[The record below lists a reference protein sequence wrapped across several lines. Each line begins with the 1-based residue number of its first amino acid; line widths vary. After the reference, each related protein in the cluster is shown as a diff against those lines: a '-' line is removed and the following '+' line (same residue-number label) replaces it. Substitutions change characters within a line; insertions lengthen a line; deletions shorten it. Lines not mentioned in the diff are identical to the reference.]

1 MMVRVNL
8 LYVVFLLVGAAL
20 GALVMRL
27 RARRRGETAAP
38 AINPAMQE
46 VLVRLLHPISLL
58 AGFLIIAVVILIGAN
73 LFGFD
78 QGGVLTNLATG
89 GYARGLIT
97 YLFAVGTI
105 GVIVMLMLSALLGWS
120 KGEDF
125 DRAKDV
131 LTVLIGIF
139 GTIIG
144 FYFGS
149 VKAEEDAGT
158 VPLTFASAEIDND
171 TLAAAG
177 PFGVRAAAAYG
188 TPPYRFT
195 LALGADPPVPAD
207 SAGADGHMASDLV
220 APEVPRDT
228 TIVLV
233 LRLEDAAGAVAE
245 RPFRL
250 VIRP

>member
-1 MMVRVNL
+1 MIVRVNL
-8 LYVVFLLVGAAL
+8 LYVVFLLVGVGVGVLA
-20 GALVMRL
+20 MRV
-27 RARRRGETAAP
+27 RARRRGETTTP
-38 AINPAMQE
+38 AVNPAMQE
-46 VLVRLLHPISLL
+46 VLARLLHPISLL

-120 KGEDF
+120 KDEDF

-149 VKAEEDAGT
+149 VKADEEGGT
-158 VPLTFASAEIDND
+158 VPLTFASAEVEND
-171 TLAAAG
+171 TLAAAQA
-177 PFGVRAAAAYG
+177 FGVRAAAAYG

-195 LALGADPPVPAD
+195 LALGANAPVPAD
-207 SAGADGHMASDLV
+207 SAGADGHMASSLV

-228 TIVLV
+228 TLVLV
-233 LRLEDAAGAVAE
+233 LRLEDAGGAVAE